1 MADEGNEHC
10 VFLRGLM
17 LGMVYDMIIQN
28 AGSNHQEW
36 KLHTIRDWSE
46 GSNDV

>member
-1 MADEGNEHC
+1 MADEGNEHF

-28 AGSNHQEW
+28 AGSNHQE
-36 KLHTIRDWSE
+36 
-46 GSNDV
+46 